1 MSCNMTNK
9 KENLIWVDAIKFICL
24 LLVFINHSE
33 IYSSFRFEWGG
44 YFYRPIFVNAFF
56 IISGYLLFRK
66 QWNMSMLALDRREW
80 FAIQG
85 GGRTLFSNIFF
96 KLAIPTVLF
105 SFINFFP
112 KKLLRGQAINIS
124 DLFFDT
130 LGGCSIW
137 FTTALTV
144 AEIVICVILLSR
156 ASKKVMA
163 IMLIVI
169 CVIGSYLMGLDFA
182 IVNKTFPWY
191 YKSGLTACGLLVF
204 GGFLSQYSGL
214 MDRLTRM
221 DKRYM
226 LAVCLS
232 AIYFLLCYY
241 GHGYLDTALDWQGL
255 NILGFVASAI
265 GTLTMICWCSYLPFC
280 KFINFIGKHS
290 IGFYFFCGSVVN
302 VIASIGVKF
311 LGHNTSTVIVVA
323 LTSFI
328 ISMVLVW
335 FLNKYLPWVYDLRKL
350 RKSQSRNELL
360 R

>member
-1 MSCNMTNK
+1 M
-9 KENLIWVDAIKFICL
+9 
-24 LLVFINHSE
+24 
-33 IYSSFRFEWGG
+33 GG

-66 QWNMSMLALDRREW
+66 QWNGSMLALNRKEW
-80 FAIQG
+80 TAVYG
-85 GGRTLFSNIFF
+85 GGWTLFSNIIY

-112 KKLLRGQAINIS
+112 KKILRGQAINIS

-137 FTTALTV
+137 FTAALAI
-144 AEIVICVILLSR
+144 AEIIIFVILLSR
-156 ASKKVMA
+156 VSKKVMA
-163 IMLIVI
+163 ILLVII
-169 CVIGSYLMGLDFA
+169 CVIGSFLLSSDFA

-191 YKSGLTACGLLVF
+191 YKSGLTACGLLAF
-204 GGFLSQYSGL
+204 GGILSQFPEF
-214 MDRLTRM
+214 MNRITQI
-221 DKRYM
+221 DKRYI
-226 LAVCLS
+226 LAVSLTVV
-232 AIYFLLCYY
+232 YFLLCYY
-241 GHGYLDTALDWQGL
+241 CHDQLKTALDWQGL

-265 GTLTMICWCSYLPFC
+265 GTLAMICWCSYLPFS

-311 LGHNTSTVIVVA
+311 LGHNTVAVIVVA
-323 LTSFI
+323 LISFL
-328 ISMVLVW
+328 ISIVLVW

-350 RKSQSRNELL
+350 RKNQSRIDLP
-360 R
+360 